1 VKLERQPVAGKTQR
15 LHEILSEYLA
25 GMDRRHESFRLAH
38 DYFSS
43 VVIHNLHFVGMTLTP
58 NEADPPLVVDSNGM
72 LSVPVAPQ
80 CLQMIPGRGSQNL

>member
-1 VKLERQPVAGKTQR
+1 
-15 LHEILSEYLA
+15 
-25 GMDRRHESFRLAH
+25 
-38 DYFSS
+38 

-80 CLQMIPGRGSQNL
+80 GLQMIPGRGSQNL